1 MSQAAPNVTPSSSA
15 PATVAPDTPPAKPR
29 GRRKPE
35 MPVAGPLDIVSLDGE
50 ARGIGRLTNEDG
62 TPGKVVFVEGALPG
76 SGSCTAVTA

>member
-1 MSQAAPNVTPSSSA
+1 
-15 PATVAPDTPPAKPR
+15 
-29 GRRKPE
+29 

-62 TPGKVVFVEGALPG
+62 TPGKAVFVEGALPG